1 MDKLIAAAEAK
12 NDTVLITTGLML
24 VGKSTKE
31 ARMVSAAVTEV
42 LIRRHPEVAEAVKA
56 WSDDLDNEME
66 LIDLLV
72 LEIAA

>member
-24 VGKSTKE
+24 VENSTKE
-31 ARMVSAAVTEV
+31 GRMAYGAITEV
-42 LIRRHPEVAEAVKA
+42 LVRRHPEVAEAVKA

-72 LEIAA
+72 LELAE

>member
-1 MDKLIAAAEAK
+1 MEKLIAAAEAK
-12 NDTVLITTGLML
+12 NDTVLITTGLAL
-24 VGKSTKE
+24 VGNTTKE

-42 LIRRHPEVAEAVKA
+42 LIRRHPEVSESVKA

>member
-24 VGKSTKE
+24 VENTTKE
-31 ARMVSAAVTEV
+31 GRMAYAAITEV
-42 LIRRHPEVAEAVKA
+42 LIRRHPEVKEAVKS

-72 LEIAA
+72 MEIAA